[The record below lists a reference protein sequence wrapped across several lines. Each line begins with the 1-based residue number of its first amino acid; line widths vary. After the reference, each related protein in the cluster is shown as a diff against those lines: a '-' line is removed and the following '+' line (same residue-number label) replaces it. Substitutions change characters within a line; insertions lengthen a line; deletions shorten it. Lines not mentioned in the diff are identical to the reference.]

1 MATTPEIRDASPNDL
16 PHITRIYNDAV
27 LTTVGTFD
35 LDVKTE
41 SEQKKWFDVHGGR
54 HPVLVAIV
62 SGEVAGY
69 ASLNAFSDRCGY
81 QDTAEISIYIDP
93 QHRGQKLGTKLL
105 AELIGRAKAQ
115 RLDCLVSRISEGNEA
130 SFVLHRKFG
139 FFEAGVLKKV
149 GKKFGRVLDV
159 HYWQLLLS

>member
-1 MATTPEIRDASPNDL
+1 MSASAEIRDATPQDL

-27 LTTVGTFD
+27 LTTIGTFD
-35 LDVKTE
+35 LEIKTE
-41 SEQKKWFDVHGGR
+41 AEQKNWFDVHGGR
-54 HPVLVAIV
+54 HPVLVAV
-62 SGEVAGY
+62 ENNEVAGY

-81 QDTAEISIYIDP
+81 QDTAEISVYVDP
-93 QHRGQKLGTKLL
+93 KHRGKQWGTRLL
-105 AELIGRAKAQ
+105 AELIERAKTH

-130 SFVLHRKFG
+130 SFVIHRKFG